1 MQLFQ
6 QYQYNYL
13 EFVVSKAIT
22 NDLYCY
28 HYDATGNTV
37 AITNFNG
44 TETTYTYDDADRL
57 TGIDSRTSG
66 NAVIAAYDYTLDNNG
81 NRVSID
87 KNIPAA
93 GTLPARNETATYSRN
108 RLMSTDTAL
117 YDYDNEGQLAS
128 KQEGGTTTYS
138 FDKAYR
144 LTGIGGNTFSYDGAG
159 NRLRAVRSGVE
170 TRYIYDANG
179 NLLAE
184 ADGNNVITCYY
195 IHGAGLLAAVTPADA
210 VYCYHYDAT
219 GNTVAITDG
228 SENVVNSYDYSPF
241 GMIISES
248 ETFAQPFKY
257 VGRLG
262 VMAEAN
268 GFYYMR
274 ARYYDPVNGRF
285 ISEDPMGFGG
295 GDVNLYVYG
304 SNNPLLVVDPWGLST
319 LQVGWSTSGGA
330 GAGGTHGRGFIIGY
344 SRQNG
349 FQHGTYETTGAGG
362 YSGITTDQKA
372 CQMQR

>member
-1 MQLFQ
+1 MT
-6 QYQYNYL
+6 
-13 EFVVSKAIT
+13 S
-22 NDLYCY
+22 
-28 HYDATGNTV
+28 
-37 AITNFNG
+37 
-44 TETTYTYDDADRL
+44 YTLDDANRL

-66 NAVIAAYDYTLDNNG
+66 NSVIAAFNYTLDDNG

-87 KNIPAA
+87 KQIPSA
-93 GTLPARNETATYSRN
+93 GTLPGRNETADYLHN
-108 RLMSTDTAL
+108 RLTATDSAL
-117 YDYDNEGQLAS
+117 YSYDNEGQLSS

-144 LTGIGGNTFSYDGAG
+144 LTGIGTDTTFSYDGAG
-159 NRLRAVRSGVE
+159 NRLRAVRGGVE
-170 TRYIYDANG
+170 THYIYDVDG

-184 ADGNNVITCYY
+184 ADANNTITRYY

-228 SENVVNSYDYSPF
+228 SETVVNSYDYSPF
-241 GMIISES
+241 GMVISES

-257 VGRLG
+257 VGKLG

-285 ISEDPMGFGG
+285 ISEDPLGFDG
-295 GDVNLYVYG
+295 GDVNLYVYSG
-304 SNNPLLVVDPWGLST
+304 NNPVLLVDPSGLINWGRVGLGVLKTCHIGHLRPELHEHFSCSVDQIAENDVPSAAEEL
-319 LQVGWSTSGGA
+319 A
-330 GAGGTHGRGFIIGY
+330 A
-344 SRQNG
+344 
-349 FQHGTYETTGAGG
+349 
-362 YSGITTDQKA
+362 
-372 CQMQR
+372 